1 MPGLICHRLEFK
13 SSIVLNS
20 MSKATQPSPPPSQPP
35 CKRKRQDSHGF
46 WISRCGVQIPGTKFQ
61 SLSVKLRFWIPIVSG
76 ILDSLSNISNYKAQ
90 DCGFHKQKNS
100 RIPEFGFPNTGR
112 QTTLLVT
119 SYQFRFLIQFSKTS
133 DLGAGVAINFLELR
147 TVFQIHPNPSPK
159 LTTQENTIT
168 YHNAL
173 CLSPTPTKFCLS
185 IIFSFSWKLK
195 WPQEKTMPMENLGW
209 GGGDKQRALWY
220 VMVLEWSIAF
230 SRMTWLNFRFFFFYQ
245 TVFLRGGTGENGFR
259 ERRKGKHSINQV
271 KLSGVPLTMIRCL
284 LTFCFFALF
293 FNFTLFFIHL
303 LAVFSPTHAHEP
315 QPQLAQDSGIH
326 TFVDATYNIKE
337 LQCSREDTLQSLK
350 SKNKTL

>member
-1 MPGLICHRLEFK
+1 M
-13 SSIVLNS
+13 
-20 MSKATQPSPPPSQPP
+20 
-35 CKRKRQDSHGF
+35 
-46 WISRCGVQIPGTKFQ
+46 
-61 SLSVKLRFWIPIVSG
+61 KLRFWIPIVSG
-76 ILDSLSNISNYKAQ
+76 ILDSLSNIPNSKAQ

-147 TVFQIHPNPSPK
+147 TVFQIHPNRSPK

-195 WPQEKTMPMENLGW
+195 WPQENTMPMENLGV
-209 GGGDKQRALWY
+209 GGTNKEHYGMLWF
-220 VMVLEWSIAF
+220 WSGQLH
-230 SRMTWLNFRFFFFYQ
+230 SRVWLDWISVFFFF
-245 TVFLRGGTGENGFR
+245 FLPDSVLKRRNGR
-259 ERRKGKHSINQV
+259 ERLSREAQGETLYQSSEVKRSSID
-271 KLSGVPLTMIRCL
+271 SD
-284 LTFCFFALF
+284 
-293 FNFTLFFIHL
+293 TLFTYLLFLCFVFQFYSIFIHL
-303 LAVFSPTHAHEP
+303 LAVFSGTHAHEP

-337 LQCSREDTLQSLK
+337 LQCSHEDTLQSLK

>member
-20 MSKATQPSPPPSQPP
+20 MSKATQPSPSQPP

-209 GGGDKQRALWY
+209 GGGGRQTKSI
-220 VMVLEWSIAF
+220 MVCYGSGVVNCILAYDLIEF
-230 SRMTWLNFRFFFFYQ
+230 PFFFFLPDS
-245 TVFLRGGTGENGFR
+245 VLKRRNGR
-259 ERRKGKHSINQV
+259 ERLSREAQGETLYQSSEVKRSSIDND
-271 KLSGVPLTMIRCL
+271 
-284 LTFCFFALF
+284 
-293 FNFTLFFIHL
+293 TLFTYFL
-303 LAVFSPTHAHEP
+303 FLCFVFQFYSIFYSSSGRFFTHAC
-315 QPQLAQDSGIH
+315 ARAS
-326 TFVDATYNIKE
+326 ATTCTRFRNSHFCWCY
-337 LQCSREDTLQSLK
+337 L
-350 SKNKTL
+350 